1 MKLGL
6 RYTNFNKLYNVFE
19 PRISTNYQFLRDQF
33 LNFSFQNLYQ
43 FLHQAAISSQN
54 TPIDFYLPSNQSLKP
69 QESQQISLGYGVI
82 YDLFTVEIDAYF
94 KNIQNYIEFRNGSLH
109 NLFSNDIYGDI
120 SVGTLTSYG
129 AEFSMKYQKKQLKA
143 NLSYTYSKS
152 KAQFD
157 ELNDGLQ
164 FPVVF
169 DRPHNFNI
177 LLNYQVNKRL
187 TLGTL
192 FLLTRIKLLAL

>member
-1 MKLGL
+1 
-6 RYTNFNKLYNVFE
+6 
-19 PRISTNYQFLRDQF
+19 
-33 LNFSFQNLYQ
+33 
-43 FLHQAAISSQN
+43 
-54 TPIDFYLPSNQSLKP
+54 
-69 QESQQISLGYGVI
+69 
-82 YDLFTVEIDAYF
+82 
-94 KNIQNYIEFRNGSLH
+94 
-109 NLFSNDIYGDI
+109 LFSNDIYGDI

-143 NLSYTYSKS
+143 NLSYAYSKS

-164 FPVVF
+164 FPVAF

-192 FLLTRIKLLAL
+192 FLLTSGQTYTPAKDIRIINEEAIITFSDRNSYRYPAYHRLDFSATYLLKENKRWSSKMNVTLYNVYNRKNPFYIRYNVSGSAEENFIESSAVVETLFPFIPTLSWIFNYK